1 MVSNTADLAA
11 TDTNPPRQTSSRF
24 PGWAIAL
31 IATLT
36 VVVLAAAALG
46 GFVAYAMRVNKRRL
60 RDVVAGRWRAV
71 EEEGWKAEAV
81 EGMMPG
87 ARFER
92 YYG

>member
-1 MVSNTADLAA
+1 MVRSHRVFGRLLRLTHVEHRALLVRAL
-11 TDTNPPRQTSSRF
+11 PP
-24 PGWAIAL
+24 L
-31 IATLT
+31 
-36 VVVLAAAALG
+36 VVLAAAALG

>member
-1 MVSNTADLAA
+1 M
-11 TDTNPPRQTSSRF
+11 
-24 PGWAIAL
+24 
-31 IATLT
+31 
-36 VVVLAAAALG
+36 LAAAALG

-92 YYG
+92 YYPVVK